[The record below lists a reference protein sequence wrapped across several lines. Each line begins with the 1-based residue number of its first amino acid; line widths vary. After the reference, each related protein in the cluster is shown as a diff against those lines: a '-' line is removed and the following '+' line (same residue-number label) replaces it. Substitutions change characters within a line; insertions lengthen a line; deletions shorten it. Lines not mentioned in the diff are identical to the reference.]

1 MNVGKYVFAQI
12 VEFLPKR
19 YFERLVIKHK
29 DRSAGMA
36 PSYWSHMLVIIYGQL
51 IGCHSLRELT
61 DITIAHAKRSFHSG
75 FGKTPINRSVLS
87 KANNLRNPEIFE
99 KFAFH
104 LVSVAQTKRIT
115 KQFELHGRFYAID
128 STTIDLCMSVFRWAK
143 FRSTKSGIKIHT
155 QIDIATEVPVFYR
168 ISNANV
174 HDINSMDWF
183 TYQRNACY
191 VLDRGYFDLS
201 RLFAIELAGAFFIIR
216 EKSCPE
222 YEITDGEDML
232 EAKDNILRDQTVRFT
247 GKRNRE
253 NYPVQ
258 IRRLVFYATDYDRT
272 YTYYTNNFYLKASE
286 IALLYRYR
294 WQVELFF
301 KWIKQHLR
309 VKTFWG
315 ESENA
320 VRIQIHVA
328 IITYCLVAIIE
339 HELKLERPVV
349 EVMRILGNSL
359 LVKDPIHELLASLA
373 NKADEYDEKQLNLDL
388 DFD

>member
-1 MNVGKYVFAQI
+1 
-12 VEFLPKR
+12 
-19 YFERLVIKHK
+19 
-29 DRSAGMA
+29 
-36 PSYWSHMLVIIYGQL
+36 
-51 IGCHSLRELT
+51 
-61 DITIAHAKRSFHSG
+61 
-75 FGKTPINRSVLS
+75 
-87 KANNLRNPEIFE
+87 
-99 KFAFH
+99 
-104 LVSVAQTKRIT
+104 
-115 KQFELHGRFYAID
+115 
-128 STTIDLCMSVFRWAK
+128 
-143 FRSTKSGIKIHT
+143 
-155 QIDIATEVPVFYR
+155 
-168 ISNANV
+168 
-174 HDINSMDWF
+174 MDWF

-216 EKSCPE
+216 EKSYPE

-247 GKRNRE
+247 GKRNKG

-272 YTYYTNNFYLKASE
+272 FIYYTNNFYLKASE

-339 HELKLERPVV
+339 HDLKLERPVV

-359 LVKDPIHELLASLA
+359 LVKDPIQELLASMA
-373 NKADEYDEKQLNLDL
+373 NKANEYDENQMHLDL